1 MHRFVGRGRQIYKH
15 ERHTDI
21 DSMDTLMVKFVG
33 LARQT
38 QLPDVGVAEFVG
50 PARQTAVLRGC
61 VRKICRPSQTNL
73 CEDGVCEE
81 DLSAWPDKLIPGHW
95 VWTICRP
102 SQTNLCEEGCVK
114 KMCRPGQTNSF
125 PDIVCGRFV
134 GPARQTYV
142 KRGV

>member
-81 DLSAWPDKLIPGHW
+81 DLSAWPDKLIPGHC

-114 KMCRPGQTNSF
+114 KICRPGQTNSS

>member
-1 MHRFVGRGRQIYKH
+1 
-15 ERHTDI
+15 
-21 DSMDTLMVKFVG
+21 MDTLMVKFVG

-81 DLSAWPDKLIPGHW
+81 DLSAWPDKLIPGHC
-95 VWTICRP
+95 VWTICRS
-102 SQTNLCEEGCVK
+102 SQ
-114 KMCRPGQTNSF
+114 
-125 PDIVCGRFV
+125 PDILDGLCPVV
-134 GPARQTYV
+134 GLVV
-142 KRGV
+142 KIDTWVEVMRGSAK

>member
-81 DLSAWPDKLIPGHW
+81 DLSAWPDKLIPGHC

-114 KMCRPGQTNSF
+114 KICRPGQTNSS

-142 KRGV
+142 KRGA

>member
-81 DLSAWPDKLIPGHW
+81 DLSAWPDKLIPGHC

-114 KMCRPGQTNSF
+114 KICRPGQTNSF

>member
-81 DLSAWPDKLIPGHW
+81 DLSAWPDKLIPGHC

-114 KMCRPGQTNSF
+114 KICRPGQTNPT
-125 PDIVCGRFV
+125 PDSVCGRFV
-134 GPARQTYV
+134 GPARQT
-142 KRGV
+142 

>member
-81 DLSAWPDKLIPGHW
+81 DLSAWPDKLIPGHC

-114 KMCRPGQTNSF
+114 KICRPGQTNSS
-125 PDIVCGRFV
+125 PDIGCGRFG

>member
-38 QLPDVGVAEFVG
+38 QLPDVGVAEFAG

-81 DLSAWPDKLIPGHW
+81 DLSAWPDKLIPGHC

-114 KMCRPGQTNSF
+114 QICRPGQTNPS
-125 PDIVCGRFV
+125 PDSVCGRFV
-134 GPARQTYV
+134 GPARQT
-142 KRGV
+142 

>member
-81 DLSAWPDKLIPGHW
+81 DLSAWPDKLIPGHC

-114 KMCRPGQTNSF
+114 KICRPGQTNSS

-134 GPARQTYV
+134 DPARQTYV

>member
-1 MHRFVGRGRQIYKH
+1 
-15 ERHTDI
+15 
-21 DSMDTLMVKFVG
+21 MDTLMVKFVG

-50 PARQTAVLRGC
+50 QARQTAVLRGC

-81 DLSAWPDKLIPGHW
+81 DLSAWPDKLIPGHC

-114 KMCRPGQTNSF
+114 KICRPGQTNSS

-142 KRGV
+142 KRDV

>member
-81 DLSAWPDKLIPGHW
+81 DLSAWPDKLIPGHC

-114 KMCRPGQTNSF
+114 KICRPRQTDSSA
-125 PDIVCGRFV
+125 DSVCGRV
-134 GPARQTYV
+134 DRAGRRTYEK
-142 KRGV
+142 KRE